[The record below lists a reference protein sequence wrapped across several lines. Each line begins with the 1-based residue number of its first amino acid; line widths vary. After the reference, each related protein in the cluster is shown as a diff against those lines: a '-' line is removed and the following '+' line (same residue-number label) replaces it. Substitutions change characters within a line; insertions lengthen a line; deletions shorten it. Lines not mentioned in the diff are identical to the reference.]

1 MMKKRSKSSMKAG
14 LPPGTL
20 FHVGDRTTEK
30 ARISVIDYNKEELI
44 EKVVDSVEESFEF
57 VERPSVTWI
66 NIDGIDQIDVI
77 EKVGKRFGIDHLVL
91 EDIVNT
97 NQRPKVEDYSDYI
110 FIALKVVRSQPDSI
124 VVTVEHLSLI
134 IFKNCVITFQEREG
148 DVFDPIRERL
158 KKAGSRIRA
167 AGSDYL
173 AYALIDTI
181 VDNYFIVL
189 ETVSDKSEELE
200 RETLDNI
207 EPQTLH
213 EIYKLKREVILLRK
227 IAWPMREIVS
237 YLERED
243 SELINE
249 STHKFLRDLHDH
261 VIQVS
266 DTVETAREM
275 LTGLQES
282 HLSVASHKMNEVMK
296 LLTIIATIFIPL
308 TFIAGLYGMNFDW
321 MPELKWPWGYPAALG
336 LMGLIGLAML
346 FFFKS
351 KKWL

>member
-1 MMKKRSKSSMKAG
+1 MKTG

-20 FHVGDRTTEK
+20 LHVGHRTTERAK
-30 ARISVIDYNKEELI
+30 ITVIDYNKDELI
-44 EKVVDSVEESFEF
+44 EKVVGSVEESFEF
-57 VERPSVTWI
+57 VERPSITWI

-77 EKVGKRFGIDHLVL
+77 EKVGKRFGIDQLVL

-97 NQRPKVEDYSDYI
+97 NQRPKVEDYGDYI
-110 FIALKVVRSQPDSI
+110 FIALKMVRHRPGEIDI
-124 VVTVEHLSLI
+124 VVEHISII

-148 DVFDPIRERL
+148 DVFDAIRERL
-158 KKAGSRIRA
+158 KKSGSRIRK

-181 VDNYFIVL
+181 VDNYFVVL
-189 ETVSDKSEELE
+189 EIVSDKSEELE
-200 RETLDNI
+200 AETLENI
-207 EPQTLH
+207 APQTLH
-213 EIYKLKREVILLRK
+213 EIYKLKREVIFLRK
-227 IAWPMREIVS
+227 ISWPMREIVS

-266 DTVETAREM
+266 DTVETVREM

-308 TFIAGLYGMNFDW
+308 TFIAGVYGMNFEW
-321 MPELKWPWGYPAALG
+321 MPELSWPWGYPIAMG
-336 LMGLIGLAML
+336 IMGLIGVLMVL
-346 FFFKS
+346 FFKS